1 MSFAYQFAGEE
12 LWAVLGGL
20 LSGFPSTALGIVS
33 YILTA
38 LALYTVAKRRAIRNA
53 WLAWIPLVRVWLLGS
68 ISDQYRYVVKGQIKS
83 RRKVLLV
90 LQITICLLG
99 VALAAAGGVMVFRVV
114 SSAAYSVSRAKMLAK
129 LLSSIGMLVALAL
142 PIVGATIAYKVF
154 YFITLYD
161 VYTSMDPE
169 NNVLFLVLSILFPV
183 AEPFFL
189 FFNRNGDKGMPP
201 RREVPVQEP
210 WEQDDKDY

>member
-1 MSFAYQFAGEE
+1 
-12 LWAVLGGL
+12 
-20 LSGFPSTALGIVS
+20 
-33 YILTA
+33 
-38 LALYTVAKRRAIRNA
+38 
-53 WLAWIPLVRVWLLGS
+53 
-68 ISDQYRYVVKGQIKS
+68 
-83 RRKVLLV
+83 VLLV

-142 PIVGATIAYKVF
+142 PIVGATIAYKIF

-201 RREVPVQEP
+201 RREAPVQEP
-210 WEQDDKDY
+210 WEQDDKDYV